1 MSLASVRSVEKEKE
15 ESRFHLREIYIYRE
29 ELMSKKL
36 LLLCGICLFAFGRPV
51 KADTIGPNNCDS
63 CLGSSYTLT
72 YSPTANPDAFNVQ
85 LVVDTTGFTNS
96 STDFLNAV
104 AIKITSADPVV
115 SLVSAPSTF
124 TTVVPG
130 GLSGSGCDGAGAG
143 FFCSQS
149 SGLGVPVAGAGD
161 IYTFNYLV
169 TVGAPSDLFT
179 GAGAASIKAL
189 YVGANGQQNGITSE
203 GITLQPGTTPAPE
216 PTSFVLLGSGLL
228 GLAGMLKRKLSA

>member
-1 MSLASVRSVEKEKE
+1 MYALLRKKERAGSVSGK
-15 ESRFHLREIYIYRE
+15 FIFRE
-29 ELMSKKL
+29 EIMYKKL

-51 KADTIGPNNCDS
+51 KADTIGPNDCAS

-72 YSPTANPDAFNVQ
+72 YSATANPDAFNVK
-85 LVVDTTGFTNS
+85 LVIDTTGFTNA
-96 STDFLNAV
+96 STDLLNAV

-124 TTVVPG
+124 TTVVAG
-130 GLSGSGCDGAGAG
+130 GLNANGCGGGGSG

-149 SGLGVPVAGAGD
+149 SGPGLPVAGAGD

-179 GAGAASIKAL
+179 SDGEASVKAL
-189 YVGANGQQNGITSE
+189 YVTANGQQNGITSE
-203 GITLQPGTTPAPE
+203 PITLQPGTPSVPE
-216 PTSFVLLGSGLL
+216 PTSFVLLGTGLL
-228 GLAGMLKRKLSA
+228 GIAGVLKRKLSA